1 MNSQQIIQTVTVYAI
16 PVLFA
21 ISLHEAAHG
30 YVARYFGDSTAADLG
45 RVSINPF
52 RHIDPFGTVLMP
64 LGLALMSLPA
74 IGFAKPVPVQYSRL
88 RNPKKQMAY
97 VALAGPAANFL
108 MGLAWSLFLI
118 VLLNSRVPGS
128 IFIDIAKAGVWVNA
142 AMCVFNLIPIP
153 PLDGGRVLTGLLPMP
168 LAIKFA
174 QIERYSLFV
183 FVGLIALMQFRLL
196 DGVLF
201 TGMRF
206 VVGLFDRI
214 LSPITFFL
222 N

>member
-1 MNSQQIIQTVTVYAI
+1 MTTQEIIQTITVYAI

-52 RHIDPFGTVLMP
+52 RHIDLFGTVLMP

-108 MGLAWSLFLI
+108 MGLAWALFGI
-118 VLLNSRVPGS
+118 VLLKSGVPGS
-128 IFIDIAKAGVWVNA
+128 IFIDIAKAGVGVNA

-153 PLDGGRVLTGLLPMP
+153 PLDGGRVLTGVLPMP
-168 LAIKFA
+168 LAVKFA

-183 FVGLIALMQFRLL
+183 FIGLIVLMQLHLL
-196 DGVLF
+196 DGFLLAGIGIVQKLF
-201 TGMRF
+201 F
-206 VVGLFDRI
+206 LI
-214 LSPITFFL
+214 LSPLTFLL

>member
-1 MNSQQIIQTVTVYAI
+1 MTTQEIIQTITVYAI

-64 LGLALMSLPA
+64 LGLALMGLPA

-118 VLLNSRVPGS
+118 VLLNSGVPGS
-128 IFIDIAKAGVWVNA
+128 IFIDIAKAGVGVNA

-196 DGVLF
+196 DGLLI

-206 VVGLFDRI
+206 VVALFDRI